1 VFVETLNEETKSVLA
16 ALGRRRWMPAFYV
29 AGGTAAALQLG
40 HRVSVDLD
48 FFTPEPLDTRQL
60 LQRVQRI
67 GTFDLQTESPG
78 TLIGTLQAA
87 RVSFFHYPYPLL
99 EPTSSL
105 YGVRI
110 ASLVDIGLMKLTAAS
125 QRGSRKDFVDLF
137 FICRQVKPLSELL
150 ALLSEKYQGVKYSLP
165 HLLRSLVY
173 FDDAEAEPMPPML
186 KPMRWAQVKRFFEK
200 EVAVVAKGVLNP

>member
-1 VFVETLNEETKSVLA
+1 
-16 ALGRRRWMPAFYV
+16 MPAFYL

-40 HRVSVDLD
+40 HRISVDLD
-48 FFTPEPLDTRQL
+48 FFTSEPLDARQL
-60 LQRVQRI
+60 LQRARRV
-67 GTFDLQTESPG
+67 GTFDLQTESQG
-78 TLIGTLQAA
+78 TLIGTLQGA
-87 RVSFFHYPYPLL
+87 RVSFFNYPYPLL
-99 EPTSSL
+99 EPTPSL
-105 YGVRI
+105 CGVRI

-173 FDDAEAEPMPPML
+173 FDDAEAEPMPHML

-200 EVAVVAKGVLNP
+200 EVAVVAKGVL